1 MKTFRIL
8 FLLSGLVFFGNVSL
22 HARNVQIAIML
33 DVSGSMNGLIHQAQ
47 SQLWNIVNTV
57 ALANCSG
64 QVPNIEIALYEYG
77 NDGRPGAGSPFIK
90 QISNFTTDLDLISEQ
105 LFQLATIGS
114 AENCGAVIQDG
125 IDQLQWNPDPQ
136 GIKIIFI
143 AGNEPFTQGPVD
155 YRNAC
160 ANAVKK
166 GVIVN
171 TIYCGDC
178 NQGVMEQWKDGADRG
193 KGFYACINTNAK
205 EVYIESPFD
214 KEILQYN
221 DSLNTTY
228 INYVDKKI
236 IEKKRESGYTM
247 DEVIIQNSNKKSN
260 QMAQDEN
267 AGSASPS
274 AMISR
279 TVSKSNSA
287 VYRADDWDLVTNAI
301 NNQVDWNTIEK
312 KSLPQA
318 YQNYSIEELK
328 AIVQQKIEDRQRF
341 QQKIKELGENRD
353 TFVLE
358 AKKNMA
364 NSSENTLEK
373 ALLDGVKKQIE
384 ERGCSFAV
392 N

>member
-1 MKTFRIL
+1 
-8 FLLSGLVFFGNVSL
+8 
-22 HARNVQIAIML
+22 
-33 DVSGSMNGLIHQAQ
+33 
-47 SQLWNIVNTV
+47 
-57 ALANCSG
+57 
-64 QVPNIEIALYEYG
+64 
-77 NDGRPGAGSPFIK
+77 
-90 QISNFTTDLDLISEQ
+90 
-105 LFQLATIGS
+105 
-114 AENCGAVIQDG
+114 
-125 IDQLQWNPDPQ
+125 
-136 GIKIIFI
+136 
-143 AGNEPFTQGPVD
+143 
-155 YRNAC
+155 
-160 ANAVKK
+160 
-166 GVIVN
+166 
-171 TIYCGDC
+171 
-178 NQGVMEQWKDGADRG
+178 
-193 KGFYACINTNAK
+193 
-205 EVYIESPFD
+205 
-214 KEILQYN
+214 
-221 DSLNTTY
+221 
-228 INYVDKKI
+228 
-236 IEKKRESGYTM
+236 
-247 DEVIIQNSNKKSN
+247 
-260 QMAQDEN
+260 MAQDEN